1 MKADSMAVLDEV
13 IREFLVVD
21 QQLYRSDAD

>member
-13 IREFLVVD
+13 IREFLVVG
-21 QQLYRSDAD
+21 QQLYRSESD